1 MSETKKRKILS
12 DILGGSYQS
21 GDELLFRCPSCN
33 HYKNKLSVN
42 IEKDAFKC
50 WICDWSGRS
59 LYRVV
64 RRMGSYSQRQEW
76 KELTN
81 SVDVSSFGLDLFDTK
96 EFEVPDQRISLPE
109 EFVSLANKS
118 RPATSIPAR
127 NYLRSRGVSDKD
139 IIRWKIGYCS
149 GGQYSGRIIVP
160 SFNKNGN
167 CNYFVSR
174 TYNDAWRKYL
184 NPSASKDII
193 FNELFIDWDSDLV
206 ITEGVFDAIVA
217 GPNSI
222 PILGSTLR
230 PESKLFQEIV
240 KNDTP
245 IYLALDPDAEKKTMR
260 IIRSLLEYDIE
271 VYKVDVSQHADVA
284 EMGREEFSKRK
295 ELARLMHPE
304 DYLLQIMNSL

>member
-1 MSETKKRKILS
+1 MPETKKRRILS

-21 GDELLFRCPSCN
+21 GDELLFRCPACN
-33 HYKNKLSVN
+33 HHKNKLSVN

-64 RRMGSYSQRQEW
+64 RRTGNYSQRQEW
-76 KELTN
+76 KELTTG
-81 SVDVSSFGLDLFDTK
+81 VDVNSFGLDLFDDKTIIMP
-96 EFEVPDQRISLPE
+96 EQRVSLPE
-109 EFVSLANKS
+109 EFVSLANRSK
-118 RPATSIPAR
+118 PITSVPAR
-127 NYLRSRGVSDKD
+127 NYLYSRGVTQKE
-139 IIRWKIGYCS
+139 ITRWKIGYCH
-149 GGQYSGRIIVP
+149 GGQYSSRVVVP

-174 TYNDAWRKYL
+174 TYSDAWKKYL
-184 NPSASKDII
+184 NPPASKNII
-193 FNELFIDWDSDLV
+193 FNELSIDWDNDLV

-230 PESKLFQEIV
+230 PESRLFQEIV

-245 IYLALDPDAEKKTMR
+245 IYLALDPDADKKTMR
-260 IIRSLLEYDIE
+260 IVRNLLEYDIE
-271 VYKVDVSQHADVA
+271 IYKIEVSPYPDVA
-284 EMGREEFSKRK
+284 EMGRDEFSKRK
-295 ELARLMHPE
+295 ELARLIRPE